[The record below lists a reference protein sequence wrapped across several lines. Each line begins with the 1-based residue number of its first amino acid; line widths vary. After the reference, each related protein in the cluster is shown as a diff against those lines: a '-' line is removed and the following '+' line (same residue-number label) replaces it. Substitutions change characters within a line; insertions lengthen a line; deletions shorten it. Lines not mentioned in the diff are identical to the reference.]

1 MSEARH
7 SPRRGE
13 RGERLVYDMKKE
25 YKKPEMKVVE
35 LLANTAILA
44 GSTVGANDIL
54 DTSGGNITFDAD
66 NSFDETIELDN

>member
-1 MSEARH
+1 
-7 SPRRGE
+7 
-13 RGERLVYDMKKE
+13 
-25 YKKPEMKVVE
+25 MKVVE

-66 NSFDETIELDN
+66 NSFDAEIELDN